1 LFHALIFLKKNKTV
15 KEKTRSMPCFQHKAQ
30 SWGSVWVD
38 PLGSF
43 IHKCICGRNAKRA
56 KGLRQN
62 QIIQK
67 ITATEK

>member
-1 LFHALIFLKKNKTV
+1 
-15 KEKTRSMPCFQHKAQ
+15 MPCFQHKAQ